1 MNTENVRKR
10 TEQLV
15 QDSSF
20 EQLASYLEG
29 MEVAGTFNSDIE
41 SVIMDKMI
49 ELDAEKFMKW
59 EEEYNN

>member
-1 MNTENVRKR
+1 MNIENVKKR
-10 TEQLV
+10 TEQLL
-15 QDSSF
+15 QGASF
-20 EQLASYLEG
+20 EQLVSYLEG
-29 MEVAGTFNSDIE
+29 MEMAGTFNSDIE